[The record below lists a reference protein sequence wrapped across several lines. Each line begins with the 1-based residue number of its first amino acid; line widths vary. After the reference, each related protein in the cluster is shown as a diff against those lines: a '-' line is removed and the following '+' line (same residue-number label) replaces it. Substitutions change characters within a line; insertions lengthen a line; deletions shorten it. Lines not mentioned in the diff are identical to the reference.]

1 MWYLSSQ
8 NECFP
13 IAAELWLLSPE
24 YFVFRNGFDEDLE
37 IGS

>member
-8 NECFP
+8 NEYFP
-13 IAAELWLLSPE
+13 VAAELWLFPE